1 MLALTLLV
9 GASIFASPPMDSRLH
24 FYLFCIMVELAV
36 LLFAL
41 GCKCEASTAI
51 AYICGGMIVAHL
63 GGFFL
68 RGGLILSPY
77 QLIIKLLEFS
87 QLLSLVALS
96 PVIVKF
102 GRAKHAT
109 FL

>member
-1 MLALTLLV
+1 MLALTLVV
-9 GASIFASPPMDSRLH
+9 GATMFASAPMDDRIH
-24 FYLFCIMVELAV
+24 FYLFCIMVELTV
-36 LLFAL
+36 LMFAL
-41 GCKCEASTAI
+41 SYECEASRAI
-51 AYICGGMIVAHL
+51 ASICGLMIVAHL

-68 RGGLILSPY
+68 KGGLFLSPY

-87 QLLSLVALS
+87 QLLTLMALS

-102 GRAKHAT
+102 RRAKHAT